1 MAAVKVKIP
10 GAVIGSRELSILL
23 LTLFLASAAGG
34 EDLSAR
40 DWSEMGN
47 AQVKRG
53 EYQEAIASYDRAIAL
68 EGYNPNIWYNK
79 GLALSSLGRY
89 EEALYCYHRGS
100 NLQPFDPTSGS
111 PEVQPSQASA
121 GMKRP
126 LRATVGPRSS
136 PPVTLTPGRTGG
148 RSWPGL
154 EDLRRPWPR
163 PRRPWRSIPRTPT
176 PGTAWGRSSPTSAAT
191 KRLWYVTSG
200 RSR

>member
-1 MAAVKVKIP
+1 GGKTKLSSNHEKLSRMRGEMAAVKVKIP

-68 EGYNPNIWYNK
+68 DGYNPNIWYNK

-100 NLQPFDPTSGS
+100 NLQPFDPDLWIARGSALSGLGRHEEALES
-111 PEVQPSQASA
+111 YS
-121 GMKRP
+121 
-126 LRATVGPRSS
+126 RAA
-136 PPVTLTPGRTGG
+136 
-148 RSWPGL
+148 
-154 EDLRRPWPR
+154 EF
-163 PRRPWRSIPRTPT
+163 
-176 PGTAWGRSSPTSAAT
+176 A
-191 KRLWYVTSG
+191 
-200 RSR
+200 